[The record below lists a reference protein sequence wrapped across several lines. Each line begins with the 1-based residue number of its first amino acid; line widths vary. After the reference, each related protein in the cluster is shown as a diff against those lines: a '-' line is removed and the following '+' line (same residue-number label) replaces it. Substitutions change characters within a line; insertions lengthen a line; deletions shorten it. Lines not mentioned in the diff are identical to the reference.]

1 MCSGTVFEKIR
12 KEFAEIFKRR
22 KPHKQGLGKAL
33 PNKIPTGAKGAIS
46 EFWHR
51 GRILLSVTANPGAYG
66 GFSFS
71 ANITLEKGFAARCR
85 RSFFLSAKDTFQ
97 RPSSTRWTGIFSN
110 FLLLL

>member
-51 GRILLSVTANPGAYG
+51 GRILLLVSRRLPLS
-66 GFSFS
+66 GFFR
-71 ANITLEKGFAARCR
+71 T
-85 RSFFLSAKDTFQ
+85 
-97 RPSSTRWTGIFSN
+97 
-110 FLLLL
+110 

>member
-33 PNKIPTGAKGAIS
+33 PNKISTGAKGAIS

-51 GRILLSVTANPGAYG
+51 GRILLSVTAN
-66 GFSFS
+66 
-71 ANITLEKGFAARCR
+71 
-85 RSFFLSAKDTFQ
+85 FLSLPSATFLENCNHK
-97 RPSSTRWTGIFSN
+97 SL
-110 FLLLL
+110 FLFFCYY